1 MTSTADRV
9 KNRRGEG
16 GRLREDIL
24 RGAAELLDQTGQEQA
39 VTLRAVARQIG
50 ISAPSIY
57 GHFPNRESLL
67 LATVQQAFAELT
79 EQLQG
84 AQVAAGNDPALRLRA
99 VGAAYLDF
107 ARLRPQR
114 YRVMFGGAWDTTDAV
129 QAGAVSHAEAVA
141 LGQDAL
147 TVIVEAVQACAD
159 AGDSASTD
167 PFGDAVTLWVAL
179 HGLAHQRA
187 VIPNFPWPEGVAD
200 RLVERLAQLRPRAAP
215 HQPASAQGS
224 AGNTATAPPV

>member
-1 MTSTADRV
+1 V

-16 GRLREDIL
+16 SRLREDIL

-50 ISAPSIY
+50 IAAPSIY
-57 GHFPNRESLL
+57 GHFPNRESIL

-79 EQLQG
+79 EQLQC
-84 AQVAAGNDPALRLRA
+84 AQTAAGTDPGARLRA
-99 VGAAYLDF
+99 VSAAYLDF

-114 YRVMFGGAWDTTDAV
+114 YRAMFGGAWDTTGAV
-129 QAGAVSHAEAVA
+129 RAGAVSYAEAVA

-147 TVIVEAVQACAD
+147 TVIVEAVRACVD

-167 PFGDAVTLWVAL
+167 PVGDAVSLWVAL

-187 VIPNFPWPEGVAD
+187 VIPNFPWPEGIAD
-200 RLVERLAQLRPRAAP
+200 RLVQRLAQLQWHAAAHEP
-215 HQPASAQGS
+215 VMAPGQGE
-224 AGNTATAPPV
+224 PPTP